1 MAARNVDDAQL
12 RFCLFSAHTRSIEKT
27 KKKIYKN
34 IYGAEGKNNK
44 LTFLTDSHVHM
55 GKHRQTH
62 DNWEDHGGPR
72 SGMEDNASF

>member
-1 MAARNVDDAQL
+1 MTHSCASV
-12 RFCLFSAHTRSIEKT
+12 FSQHILVASK
-27 KKKIYKN
+27 KPKKIYKN

-72 SGMEDNASF
+72 SGMEENASF